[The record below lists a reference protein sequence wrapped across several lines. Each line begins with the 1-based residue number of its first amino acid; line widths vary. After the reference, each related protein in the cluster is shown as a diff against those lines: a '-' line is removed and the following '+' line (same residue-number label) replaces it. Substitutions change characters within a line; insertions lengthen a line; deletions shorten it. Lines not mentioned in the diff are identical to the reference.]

1 MLTLLLLLLLVAIF
15 GGATALALVSKVLA
29 FIFIV
34 AIIATVIGWVFNA
47 PNALNDSPIDKT
59 E

>member
-1 MLTLLLLLLLVAIF
+1 MLTLLLLVLLVAIF
-15 GGATALALVSKVLA
+15 GGSAALAFVSQVLA

-47 PNALNDSPIDKT
+47 PSQLDDNDK
-59 E
+59 